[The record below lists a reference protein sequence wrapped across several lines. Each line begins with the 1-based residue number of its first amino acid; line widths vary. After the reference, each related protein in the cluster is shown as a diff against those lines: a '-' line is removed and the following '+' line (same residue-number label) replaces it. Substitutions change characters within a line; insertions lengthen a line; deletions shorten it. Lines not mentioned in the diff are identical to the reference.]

1 MKSIN
6 YLSDRQENVTESIQK
21 RPHKKRKNIKTFSG
35 PITLHVTIYIVMDI
49 FCFVFVQKNP
59 FSQKTI
65 VALSKK
71 EMIDDRQR
79 ACVGAH
85 QAPGVVWS
93 IL

>member
-1 MKSIN
+1 
-6 YLSDRQENVTESIQK
+6 
-21 RPHKKRKNIKTFSG
+21 
-35 PITLHVTIYIVMDI
+35 MDI

-71 EMIDDRQR
+71 EMIDGRRQH

-85 QAPGVVWS
+85 QEPCGQSYENFKLEIWK
-93 IL
+93 LN